1 MAYVKLFQ
9 SMLTSTVWSES
20 DSTRIVFVTMLLMAD
35 KNGEVLGSIP
45 GIARFAGVSI
55 DSCSAAIERLSSP
68 DKYSSSK
75 LADGRRIVAIDGGWE
90 LVNHAKYREMA
101 SKEDSQHSAAERKR
115 RQRER
120 EEAVTHGHGDVTHGH
135 GESRGVTENWDIADV
150 PPASES
156 EIHNTIAPA
165 KPSRAGNGIL
175 LPEPQKAGFQEST
188 LTPNGSAVAPAT
200 PSQEKGSD
208 LLENEETVGNTLFS
222 QFDGLHDTFPAL
234 AKTGAF
240 PAKETA
246 NAGHAEDSSKA
257 KRKKHERN
265 ALLDALVVLDGT
277 VLEFATGPAW
287 SRAAA
292 ALKTIREVSPNVTAS
307 EIEAASRSYK
317 RKFPDAICSSSALAK
332 WWGSLQVPE
341 PKSAYPSYSI
351 GAPLT
356 PEQKAEGEARAN
368 EMRQFLRANLTTT

>member
-9 SMLTSTVWSES
+9 SLLDSTIWAEP
-20 DSTRIVFVTMLLMAD
+20 DSTRIVWLTMLVIAD
-35 KNGEVLGSIP
+35 KNGEVMSTVP
-45 GIARFAGVSI
+45 GLAHRARVPIEACQSAI
-55 DSCSAAIERLSSP
+55 DKLSSP
-68 DKYSSSK
+68 DRYSRSK
-75 LADGRRIVAIDGGWE
+75 LAEGRRIVAIEGGWE
-90 LVNHAKYREMA
+90 LVNHADYRMKA
-101 SKEDSQHSAAERKR
+101 SKEDEKRATAERVR
-115 RQRER
+115 RHRER
-120 EEAVTHGHGDVTHGH
+120 SEGIVTCNGKDGQCNGKNDQCNG
-135 GESRGVTENWDIADV
+135 GVTVDRDIAE
-150 PPASES
+150 SES
-156 EIHNTIAPA
+156 DSEPFLNT
-165 KPSRAGNGIL
+165 
-175 LPEPQKAGFQEST
+175 F
-188 LTPNGSAVAPAT
+188 TPNGSAVAPAT
-200 PSQEKGSD
+200 PSQEKDSD
-208 LLENEETVGNTLFS
+208 LLENEETGGNTLFS
-222 QFDGLHDTFPAL
+222 QFDGLHDTFPVL
-234 AKTGAF
+234 TKTSAF

-246 NAGHAEDSSKA
+246 NAGHPADSTKA

-307 EIEAASRSYK
+307 EIEAASRAYK

>member
-1 MAYVKLFQ
+1 MAYVKLIQ

-135 GESRGVTENWDIADV
+135 GDVTGCHGESRGVTENWDIADA

-156 EIHNTIAPA
+156 EIHNTI
-165 KPSRAGNGIL
+165 
-175 LPEPQKAGFQEST
+175 
-188 LTPNGSAVAPAT
+188 TPNGSAVAPAT
-200 PSQEKGSD
+200 PSQEKCSD
-208 LLENEETVGNTLFS
+208 LLENEETGGNTLFS
-222 QFDGLHDTFPAL
+222 QFDGLHDTFPVL
-234 AKTGAF
+234 AKTSAF
-240 PAKETA
+240 TAKETA
-246 NAGHAEDSSKA
+246 NAGHPTDSSKA

-307 EIEAASRSYK
+307 EIEAAARAYK

-356 PEQKAEGEARAN
+356 PEQKAEGEARTN